1 MGWNERYKLS
11 PDWPNPVLG
20 AGISRPLPRQ
30 RTRPYR
36 MEAARPGSP
45 VMRVTI
51 PAPSKAKAISYCQ
64 HRWPDCDVTP
74 IQ

>member
-11 PDWPNPVLG
+11 PDWPDPVLG
-20 AGISRPLPRQ
+20 AGISRPMPKEQ
-30 RTRPYR
+30 TRLYR
-36 MEAARPGSP
+36 MSVKREGSP

-51 PAPSKAKAISYCQ
+51 PAATKAKAISYCQ
-64 HRWPDCDVTP
+64 HRWPDSTVTP